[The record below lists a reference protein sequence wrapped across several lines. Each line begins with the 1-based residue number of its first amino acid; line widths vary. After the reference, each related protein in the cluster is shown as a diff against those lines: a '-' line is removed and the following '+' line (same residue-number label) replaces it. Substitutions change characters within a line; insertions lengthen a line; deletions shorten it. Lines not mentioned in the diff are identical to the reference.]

1 MRMPRH
7 CIVLPIAAFAA
18 FLSGCA
24 TTYSLHPFYKA
35 DENTLEP
42 GLVGTWMMV
51 DKTKITIEANKWKT
65 YEAEIADMDSHTD
78 CRYTVRLIRVGND
91 LFADA
96 ILDEL
101 DGKNIDLP
109 YGVEAL
115 HFLMKL
121 TLNGDTLG
129 MALLNHDWL
138 VKQVDAKKIA
148 VAHEYMDENG
158 NPRDSSILLTASS
171 ADLQKFIQQIADAPE
186 AFGESDIMHRQ
197 K

>member
-1 MRMPRH
+1 MRMPRY

-18 FLSGCA
+18 FLSGCV
-24 TTYSLHPFYKA
+24 TYSLHPFYKA

-42 GLVGTWMMV
+42 GLVGTWMV
-51 DKTKITIEANKWKT
+51 DKTKITVEANKGKT

-78 CRYTVRLIRVGND
+78 CRYTVRLIRVGNN

-96 ILDEL
+96 IVDVESLN
-101 DGKNIDLP
+101 GKNIDLP

-121 TLNGDTLG
+121 SLNGDTLG

-138 VKQVDAKKIA
+138 VKQFDAKKIS

-171 ADLQKFIQQIADAPE
+171 ADLQKFIQQIADTPD
-186 AFGESDIMHRQ
+186 AFEEPDVMHRQ